1 LSSIYKSCAVVI
13 GDPLEIKSE
22 NVQQENTAL
31 DEEARQRI
39 EMDDRIR
46 RRENRIIK
54 DAEEKASQIMNDA
67 KQKSLE
73 MREAAREE
81 GYKAGFEEGY
91 QKGIQEGHVKGR
103 QQGLDTAREMIEEA
117 VEIKQGALEAKE
129 RIVKE
134 AEEEIIRIVME
145 IARKIVGEQLKT
157 DREAILG
164 PVKKA
169 LEKCAFSAGVIMK
182 VSPEDYDVVELS
194 KSKLMAEIEGISQIE
209 IIAEDTLSQGSCL
222 LETDA
227 GFINSSLE
235 VQLDRIEEAFRE
247 LLSHE

>member
-1 LSSIYKSCAVVI
+1 LSSIYKSGAVVI
-13 GDPLEIKSE
+13 GDPLEIKNES
-22 NVQQENTAL
+22 VQQDNTAL
-31 DEEARQRI
+31 DEETKQQI

-46 RRENRIIK
+46 CRENKIIK
-54 DAEEKASQIMNDA
+54 DAEEKASQIMDDA

-73 MREAAREE
+73 VREAAREE
-81 GYKAGFEEGY
+81 GYKTGLEEGY
-91 QKGIQEGHVKGR
+91 EKGIQEGQAKGR

-117 VEIKQGALEAKE
+117 LEIKQRALETKE

-145 IARKIVGEQLKT
+145 IARKIVGEQFKT

-169 LEKCAFSAGVIMK
+169 LEKCAFSARVIMK

-194 KSKLMAEIEGISQIE
+194 KSRLMAEIEGISQIE